1 MGNSRI
7 CDIIYM
13 IITLVYVIIACSL
26 IAPLAT
32 YYSPKKF
39 SPLIESTINNNLKR
53 APIFDI
59 KDNCKED
66 EYILG
71 EFEGTKK
78 GYYSNTYKEINEK
91 CREQCVP
98 VPAIPPMKYKKLKN
112 KRLCTT
118 KSNKNYFDYYKL
130 SVSNNTQCNNG
141 YQPCGYLDKYDRI
154 LCLPQNEKCPINDIV
169 YNNQSNYSYNNIT
182 YQTIQIN
189 ENEYIHYTN
198 QNIKGYIIIGLSSI
212 FGNVPCGSHEISFFV
227 ISYLDN
233 FGTCFEE
240 SSKMIDKT
248 GDYFYYKFLTNYT
261 VEKFFDENGIK
272 EYLFENN
279 DYQKYKNSDMYIFVV
294 GYIGISNI
302 FITEKNPKITFIS
315 DMINYINTKST
326 CSIICFISIIVLGGY
341 TVIAISISMSI
352 RNTIAKLITMGV
364 ENLILLLIIIC
375 SSIEIITGKL
385 IFIPLGK
392 FPSFYFKNANEYI
405 INNTAYAHF
414 WPFMPLFI
422 FNITFF
428 ISYFMYRKKPKSDY
442 LFEQSINAQNN
453 YNAHIINNYQVE
465 NNYPN
470 QNNPFIYGYS
480 NNPTYTSSPGY
491 S

>member
-1 MGNSRI
+1 
-7 CDIIYM
+7 
-13 IITLVYVIIACSL
+13 
-26 IAPLAT
+26 
-32 YYSPKKF
+32 
-39 SPLIESTINNNLKR
+39 
-53 APIFDI
+53 
-59 KDNCKED
+59 
-66 EYILG
+66 
-71 EFEGTKK
+71 
-78 GYYSNTYKEINEK
+78 
-91 CREQCVP
+91 
-98 VPAIPPMKYKKLKN
+98 
-112 KRLCTT
+112 
-118 KSNKNYFDYYKL
+118 
-130 SVSNNTQCNNG
+130 
-141 YQPCGYLDKYDRI
+141 
-154 LCLPQNEKCPINDIV
+154 
-169 YNNQSNYSYNNIT
+169 
-182 YQTIQIN
+182 
-189 ENEYIHYTN
+189 
-198 QNIKGYIIIGLSSI
+198 
-212 FGNVPCGSHEISFFV
+212 
-227 ISYLDN
+227 
-233 FGTCFEE
+233 
-240 SSKMIDKT
+240 MIDKT

-352 RNTIAKLITMGV
+352 GNTIAKLITMGI
-364 ENLILLLIIIC
+364 ENLILLLII
-375 SSIEIITGKL
+375 
-385 IFIPLGK
+385 
-392 FPSFYFKNANEYI
+392 
-405 INNTAYAHF
+405 
-414 WPFMPLFI
+414 
-422 FNITFF
+422 